1 MNEFEKVIKAY
12 LDEFAGKDAEFSN
25 KYAEKTTKLGG
36 DDAVIK
42 QCCNYICREVKR
54 SGRQGFAD
62 AEIYGMAV
70 HFIDESEL
78 TAEKGVNG
86 QVVVNH
92 SIELSEEDKER
103 LRKEAEA
110 EFKRD
115 HKKALNREALAEK
128 SKVEKTPAPK
138 KEKPVKPKK
147 VLQHDLQ
154 HNEGDLLFT
163 WDD

>member
-1 MNEFEKVIKAY
+1 MNEFEKVIKTY
-12 LDEFAGKDAEFSN
+12 LDDFAGKDAEFSN
-25 KYAEKTTKLGG
+25 KYAEKAAKLGG
-36 DDAVIK
+36 NDAVIK
-42 QCCNYICREVKR
+42 QCCNYICGEVRK

-86 QVVVNH
+86 HVVVNH
-92 SIELSEEDKER
+92 SIELTEDDKER

-115 HKKALNREALAEK
+115 HKKALQREALAEK
-128 SKVEKTPAPK
+128 DKVEKTPAPK
-138 KEKPVKPKK
+138 KEKPAMAKK
-147 VLQHDLQ
+147 EPQHD
-154 HNEGDLLFT
+154 EGASLFT

>member
-1 MNEFEKVIKAY
+1 MNEFEKVIKIY
-12 LDEFAGKDAEFSN
+12 LDDFASKDAVFSN
-25 KYAEKTTKLGG
+25 KYAEKAAKLGG
-36 DDAVIK
+36 IDAVIK
-42 QCCNYICREVKR
+42 QCCNYICREVKK

-62 AEIYGMAV
+62 SEIYGMAV

-78 TAEKGVNG
+78 TAAKGVNG

-92 SIELSEEDKER
+92 SIELTEADKER

-115 HKKALNREALAEK
+115 HKKALTREALAEK
-128 SKVEKTPAPK
+128 EKAEKTPAPK
-138 KEKPVKPKK
+138 KKKPAKPKK
-147 VLQHDLQ
+147 DPQHD
-154 HNEGDLLFT
+154 EGASLFT

>member
-1 MNEFEKVIKAY
+1 MNEFEKVIKTH
-12 LDEFAGKDAEFSN
+12 LDDFASKDAEFSN
-25 KYAEKTTKLGG
+25 KYAEKAAKLGG
-36 DDAVIK
+36 IDAVIK
-42 QCCNYICREVKR
+42 QCCNYICREVEK

-78 TAEKGVNG
+78 TAAKGVNG

-92 SIELSEEDKER
+92 SIELTEADKER

-115 HKKALNREALAEK
+115 HKKALTREALAEK
-128 SKVEKTPAPK
+128 EKAEKTPALK
-138 KEKPVKPKK
+138 KEKPIKPKK
-147 VLQHDLQ
+147 KPQHD
-154 HNEGDLLFT
+154 EGASLFT

>member
-1 MNEFEKVIKAY
+1 MNEFEKVIKTY
-12 LDEFAGKDAEFSN
+12 LDDFASKDAEFSN
-25 KYAEKTTKLGG
+25 KYAEKAAKLGG
-36 DDAVIK
+36 IDAVIK
-42 QCCNYICREVKR
+42 QCCNYICREVKK

-78 TAEKGVNG
+78 TAAEGVNG

-92 SIELSEEDKER
+92 SIELTEADKER

-115 HKKALNREALAEK
+115 HKKALTREALAEK
-128 SKVEKTPAPK
+128 EKPIKPK
-138 KEKPVKPKK
+138 KEP
-147 VLQHDLQ
+147 QHD
-154 HNEGDLLFT
+154 EGASLFT

>member
-1 MNEFEKVIKAY
+1 MNEFEKVIKTY
-12 LDEFAGKDAEFSN
+12 LDDFASKDAEFSN
-25 KYAEKTTKLGG
+25 KYAEKAAKLGG
-36 DDAVIK
+36 NEAVIK
-42 QCCNYICREVKR
+42 QCCNYICREVKK

-78 TAEKGVNG
+78 TAAKGVNG

-92 SIELSEEDKER
+92 SIELTEADKER

-115 HKKALNREALAEK
+115 HKKALTREALAEK
-128 SKVEKTPAPK
+128 EKAEKTPALK
-138 KEKPVKPKK
+138 KEKSVKPKK

-154 HNEGDLLFT
+154 HNEGDLLFS

>member
-1 MNEFEKVIKAY
+1 MNEFQKVIKTY
-12 LDEFAGKDAEFSN
+12 LDDFASKDAEFSN
-25 KYAEKTTKLGG
+25 KYAEKAAKLGG
-36 DDAVIK
+36 NEAVIK
-42 QCCNYICREVKR
+42 QCCNYICREVKK

-78 TAEKGVNG
+78 TAAKGVNG

-92 SIELSEEDKER
+92 SIELTEADKER
-103 LRKEAEA
+103 LRREAEV

-115 HKKALNREALAEK
+115 HKKALTREALAEK
-128 SKVEKTPAPK
+128 DKAEKTPAPK
-138 KEKPVKPKK
+138 KEKPTKPKK
-147 VLQHDLQ
+147 KSQHD
-154 HNEGDLLFT
+154 EGASLFT

>member
-1 MNEFEKVIKAY
+1 MNEFEKVIKTY
-12 LDEFAGKDAEFSN
+12 LDDFASKDAEFSN
-25 KYAEKTTKLGG
+25 KYAEKAAKLGG
-36 DDAVIK
+36 IDAVIK
-42 QCCNYICREVKR
+42 QCCNYICREVKK

-78 TAEKGVNG
+78 TAAKGVNG

-92 SIELSEEDKER
+92 SIELTEADKER
-103 LRKEAEA
+103 LRKVAEA

-115 HKKALNREALAEK
+115 HKKALTREALAEK
-128 SKVEKTPAPK
+128 EKAEKTPALK
-138 KEKPVKPKK
+138 KEKPIKPKK
-147 VLQHDLQ
+147 EPQHD
-154 HNEGDLLFT
+154 EGALLFT

>member
-1 MNEFEKVIKAY
+1 MNEFEKVIKTH
-12 LDEFAGKDAEFSN
+12 LDDFASKDAEFSN
-25 KYAEKTTKLGG
+25 KYAEKAAKLGG
-36 DDAVIK
+36 IDAVIK
-42 QCCNYICREVKR
+42 QCCNYICREVKK

-78 TAEKGVNG
+78 TAAKGVNG

-92 SIELSEEDKER
+92 SIELTEADKER

-115 HKKALNREALAEK
+115 HKKALTREALAEK
-128 SKVEKTPAPK
+128 EKAEKTPALK
-138 KEKPVKPKK
+138 KEKPIKPKK
-147 VLQHDLQ
+147 EPQHD
-154 HNEGDLLFT
+154 EGASLFT

>member
-1 MNEFEKVIKAY
+1 MNEFEKVIKTY
-12 LDEFAGKDAEFSN
+12 LDDFASKDAEFSN
-25 KYAEKTTKLGG
+25 KYAEKAAKLGG
-36 DDAVIK
+36 IDAVIK
-42 QCCNYICREVKR
+42 QCCNYICREVKK

-78 TAEKGVNG
+78 TAAKGVNG

-92 SIELSEEDKER
+92 SIELTEADKER

-115 HKKALNREALAEK
+115 HKKALTREALAEK
-128 SKVEKTPAPK
+128 EKAEKTPALK
-138 KEKPVKPKK
+138 KEKPIKPKK
-147 VLQHDLQ
+147 EPQHD
-154 HNEGDLLFT
+154 EGALLFT